1 MLNISRRDFL
11 AGAAVGAAGIAAA
24 GMAGCAPRETG
35 SLAETGLSFEP
46 GTYTASADGK
56 NGRVVVEVE
65 FDETSIVDVN
75 VTDHDETAAIANSAL
90 KYVPLAIVDGQTL
103 AVDSIS
109 GATLT
114 SDAIRSAV
122 AACVGQAKGD
132 ADALMKA
139 PNAPESSNLNAGVY
153 SAVAHGHHSDVE
165 VECTFGEGSIDD
177 VKVLSCGET
186 FNLSDSAVERIP
198 AAIVSA
204 QTTGV
209 DTISGATYTSRAIM
223 SAVEDCIEQAGGVEA
238 VRAFAKRMG
247 AEPWSTESH
256 NMSADVVVVGS
267 GMAGIAAALS
277 AQENGADVILV
288 EKLPFWGGVS
298 QTCKGYF
305 RLSLDGTPE
314 SAESYYQYGLHM
326 HCGNMQGE
334 TMDDEYPDKSLMRV
348 FADNAFDS
356 GKWLES
362 MGAPLEWLPRA
373 TIQHMPEYYLAG
385 AHFVVDGDQEAP
397 NVTAKGFKILL
408 EGFVERGG
416 QILLETPVK
425 ELLASSDGSI
435 AGVKASGKDGEYT
448 ISAKSVCLCAG
459 GFGAN
464 PDLISEFAP
473 SYEGERNVTLVGN
486 VGDGIRMG
494 VDVGAAT
501 YDRALMMGQF
511 GHSMVSDYDMIHPY
525 EDDETPSSSIFVNPQ
540 GLRVNSETPV
550 AYSGG
555 TTYVNPNPEERDYYW
570 AVMNEEIASSD
581 PDYRALLDEQLSA
594 GNKRFFKAD
603 TMVDLA
609 KAIKITPATL
619 AYSINRYNRLC
630 EAGKDTDYFK
640 DPEYLVKLADEGPW
654 YAVKCPV
661 IYFGTVGGLR
671 INDQAAVLK
680 DDGTPIPGLFAAGE
694 NANGGLFNLSYVGG
708 RSMPVCLTMGR
719 IAGANAALR

>member
-1 MLNISRRDFL
+1 MNISRRGFL
-11 AGAAVGAAGIAAA
+11 TGAAAGVASIAAA
-24 GMAGCAPRETG
+24 GVAGCAPKGEG
-35 SLAETGLSFEP
+35 QLAETGTSFEP

-56 NGRVVVEVE
+56 NGKVTVKVE
-65 FDETSIVDVN
+65 FNDAEIMSVN
-75 VTDHDETAAIANSAL
+75 VIDHDETTSIANSAL
-90 KYVPLAIVDGQTL
+90 KYIPLSIVDGQTL

-114 SDAIRSAV
+114 SDAIRNAV
-122 AACVGQAKGD
+122 ADCVVQAKGD
-132 ADALMKA
+132 AEVLRKAPSAPENDALTA
-139 PNAPESSNLNAGVY
+139 GTYNAT
-153 SAVAHGHHSDVE
+153 AHGHHSDVD
-165 VECTFGEGSIDD
+165 VECTLGANSIDE
-177 VKVLSCGET
+177 VKVVSCGET

-198 AAIVSA
+198 AAILSS

-209 DTISGATYTSRAIM
+209 DTVSGATYTSRAIM

-238 VRAFAKRMG
+238 VRAYSKRTG
-247 AEPWSTESH
+247 AESWSTESH
-256 NMSADVVVVGS
+256 ELSTDVVVVGS

-277 AQENGADVILV
+277 AQENGANVILV

-305 RLSLDGTPE
+305 RLPFDDTQE

-334 TMDDEYPDKSLMRV
+334 TMDDEYPDKTLMRV
-348 FADNAFDS
+348 FADNAYAA

-362 MGAPLEWLPRA
+362 MGAPLEWLPKA
-373 TIQHMPEYYLAG
+373 TIQHMPEYYLGG

-408 EGFVERGG
+408 EGFVDRGG
-416 QILLETPVK
+416 QILLETAVK
-425 ELLASSDGSI
+425 ELLVDGNGAI
-435 AGVKASGKDGEYT
+435 TGVKASGKDGEYT
-448 ISAKSVCLCAG
+448 IAAKAVCLCAG

-464 PDLISEFAP
+464 PELISEFTP
-473 SYEGERNVTLVGN
+473 SYEGEHNVTLVGN
-486 VGDGIRMG
+486 VGDGIMMG
-494 VDVGAAT
+494 IEAGAAT

-525 EDDETPSSSIFVNPQ
+525 EDDETPSSCIFVNPQ

-555 TTYVNPNPEERDYYW
+555 TTYVNPNPAERDYYW
-570 AVMNEEIASSD
+570 AVMNEQIASSD
-581 PDYRALLDEQLSA
+581 PEYRALLDEQLAA
-594 GNKRFFKAD
+594 GNKRFYKAD

-609 KAIKITPATL
+609 KAIRITPATL
-619 AYSINRYNRLC
+619 AYSINRYNSLC

-640 DPEYLVKLADEGPW
+640 DPQFLVTLNDEGPW

-661 IYFGTVGGLR
+661 VYFGTVGGLR
-671 INDQAAVLK
+671 INDQAAVL
-680 DDGTPIPGLFAAGE
+680 DSDGNPIQGLFAAGE

-719 IAGANAALR
+719 IAGANAAQQ